1 MNDTADSTIT
11 ATPQP
16 RVVVW
21 QDIIIAGCRT
31 ILDTS
36 DDDTIDGP
44 PGGPRLPVALFEALH
59 EIPDFGPTIALTAL
73 GTLAAWLTDR
83 EAVTVLTA
91 WQERAQTRLLIDDHS
106 RTCPECG
113 LVRPDWDAIETKRA
127 PEARS

>member
-1 MNDTADSTIT
+1 MTDTTDIT
-11 ATPQP
+11 VTPQP

-44 PGGPRLPVALFEALH
+44 PGGPRLPVAIFEALQ
-59 EIPDFGPTIALTAL
+59 EITDFGPTIALTAL
-73 GTLAAWLTDR
+73 GTLGAWLTDR

-113 LVRPDWDAIETKRA
+113 LVRPDWDAIEAKRA
-127 PEARS
+127 QEKRS

>member
-16 RVVVW
+16 LVVVW

-44 PGGPRLPVALFEALH
+44 PGGPRLPVAIFEALQ
-59 EIPDFGPTIALTAL
+59 EITDFGPTIALTAL

-83 EAVTVLTA
+83 EAVAVLTA

-113 LVRPDWDAIETKRA
+113 LVRPDWDAIEAKRA
-127 PEARS
+127 QEARS